1 MPKTKRAIA
10 VPFDQISRS
19 IVIIRGQRVLL
30 DAELAALYGVT
41 QNGSMNRSSAISSAC
56 RQISYSASTKQK
68 RKA

>member
-41 QNGSMNRSSAISSAC
+41 QNGSMNRSSGTSGGSRTISC
-56 RQISYSASTKQK
+56 FG
-68 RKA
+68 